1 MWLKTIASNLSF
13 PVETVEWISQSTSRP
28 VNILFTGK
36 TGVGKWTLINCLV
49 GNEVAKVGHGLHSET
64 KEVRSYAVDVNSVHF
79 TVWDSPGLQ
88 DGLDREKEYVA
99 DMKAKC
105 SQYDLVVYCVN
116 MTDKRITSDELKAI
130 RIITRAFGENMWKNA
145 VFVLSHANQLTAT
158 KKDPNRLE
166 NKLKLFKDA
175 IPEVLME
182 CGVSKKKWLNQFQ

>member
-28 VNILFTGK
+28 VDILFTGK
-36 TGVGKWTLINCLV
+36 TGVGKSTLINCLV

-64 KEVRSYAVDVNSVHF
+64 KEVGSYAVDVNSVHF

-105 SQYDLVVYCVN
+105 SRYD
-116 MTDKRITSDELKAI
+116 
-130 RIITRAFGENMWKNA
+130 
-145 VFVLSHANQLTAT
+145 
-158 KKDPNRLE
+158 
-166 NKLKLFKDA
+166 
-175 IPEVLME
+175 
-182 CGVSKKKWLNQFQ
+182 